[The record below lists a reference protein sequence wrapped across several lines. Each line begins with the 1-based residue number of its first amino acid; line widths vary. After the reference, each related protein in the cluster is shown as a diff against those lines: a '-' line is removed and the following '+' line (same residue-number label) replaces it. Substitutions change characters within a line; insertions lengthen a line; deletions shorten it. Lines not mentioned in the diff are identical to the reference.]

1 MAWLQQPQPRARR
14 SCWDTSCSLAS
25 LPPGVRTAV
34 TLTFPRKVTT
44 TAPVDEVP
52 FPHRRLNRVSND
64 DDYEQLRKNAAQQPT
79 NCSWNRRTWFG
90 SGIRTAVAVAGF
102 LGTAVATTTTTMPQP
117 ALALVRGVAPPPPKG
132 GGTSSATDRPKC
144 TNVDECQALADQ
156 RRAQEEREAATSAQ
170 AVSTT
175 SRGTRYF
182 DLQIQGDG
190 DGGDGT
196 SAVVVRDGDE
206 VQLFYKVL
214 KLGKRSYDG
223 LSGEGTVVFSR
234 GYGLEDDESEA
245 GQKSFTTTVGSYSNI
260 AALNDAVVGMKV
272 GGIRRF
278 AVLPQQ
284 GWRKP
289 GRACDGGP
297 GGSGTGG
304 DVKTDY
310 VVVPTAQLVAE
321 EACFDSTKQPF
332 PTSYAQQRRMAQ
344 RFDQSLIM
352 EVQVVSAKPSTSA
365 F

>member
-1 MAWLQQPQPRARR
+1 
-14 SCWDTSCSLAS
+14 
-25 LPPGVRTAV
+25 
-34 TLTFPRKVTT
+34 
-44 TAPVDEVP
+44 
-52 FPHRRLNRVSND
+52 
-64 DDYEQLRKNAAQQPT
+64 
-79 NCSWNRRTWFG
+79 
-90 SGIRTAVAVAGF
+90 
-102 LGTAVATTTTTMPQP
+102 
-117 ALALVRGVAPPPPKG
+117 
-132 GGTSSATDRPKC
+132 
-144 TNVDECQALADQ
+144 
-156 RRAQEEREAATSAQ
+156 
-170 AVSTT
+170 
-175 SRGTRYF
+175 
-182 DLQIQGDG
+182 
-190 DGGDGT
+190 
-196 SAVVVRDGDE
+196 VVVRDGDE